1 MFGLSA
7 LSAILILWGVVTA
20 VLVVLLIYRSMI
32 SMKEDDQLF
41 LDSAQSNLEQE
52 QREVRTRLDRLTP
65 YTKILGA
72 TSGLLLVGM
81 AGLWLYQQ
89 ISSQGLL
96 PQ

>member
-1 MFGLSA
+1 MFGLSP
-7 LSAILILWGVVTA
+7 LNAILILWGIVTA
-20 VLVVLLIYRSMI
+20 LLIVLLIYRSMI

-52 QREVRTRLDRLTP
+52 QREVRTRLERLAP
-65 YTKILGA
+65 YTKALGA

-89 ISSQGLL
+89 FSSQGLL